1 MKDAFCNGRYH
12 FVFSSESERFPGRLV
27 LLCKVPRVLAHAFT
41 NLGVNQGHSR
51 SDYKYSLS
59 SFGIHDFY

>member
-1 MKDAFCNGRYH
+1 MLSVMDYI
-12 FVFSSESERFPGRLV
+12 VFSFEGRGRGPRQFGAAV
-27 LLCKVPRVLAHAFT
+27 DSVPFLAHAFPD
-41 NLGVNQGHSR
+41 LGVSKRHSR